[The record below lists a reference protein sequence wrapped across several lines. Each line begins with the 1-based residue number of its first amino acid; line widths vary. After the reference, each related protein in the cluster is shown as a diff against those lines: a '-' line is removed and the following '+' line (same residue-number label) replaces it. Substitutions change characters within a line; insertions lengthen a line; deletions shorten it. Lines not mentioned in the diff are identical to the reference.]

1 MKENLTGQNY
11 SAIIF
16 IVVEKMANGLL
27 AQLVEHIVHI
37 DGVTGS
43 SPVQTT
49 TKRFTFK
56 RKKSGLKRAVFLV
69 RPDISSVWKPYGY
82 SFA

>member
-1 MKENLTGQNY
+1 MKIPKKD
-11 SAIIF
+11 AIMF
-16 IVVEKMANGLL
+16 LPNGLL

-49 TKRFTFK
+49 TIC
-56 RKKSGLKRAVFLV
+56 LKRSISDRFLHYI
-69 RPDISSVWKPYGY
+69 RYQQRDHNCDFMRSET
-82 SFA
+82 